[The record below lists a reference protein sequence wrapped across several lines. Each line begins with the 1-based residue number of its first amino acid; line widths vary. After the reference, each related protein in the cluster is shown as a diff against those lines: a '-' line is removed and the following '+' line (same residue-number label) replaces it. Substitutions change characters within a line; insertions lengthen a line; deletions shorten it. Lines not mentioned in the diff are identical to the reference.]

1 MYVHVDVLIV
11 GVGVEFNAPLD
22 TVFISEAVLI
32 EAGPRI
38 KAGVSLNCTNRGRGL
53 VFKELRV
60 GLQHTGTVQGRA
72 FQFGQK
78 KFRFDSILATE
89 WIFFVSIR
97 FANLINLPLV
107 H

>member
-38 KAGVSLNCTNRGRGL
+38 KAGGL
-53 VFKELRV
+53 
-60 GLQHTGTVQGRA
+60 T
-72 FQFGQK
+72 
-78 KFRFDSILATE
+78 
-89 WIFFVSIR
+89 
-97 FANLINLPLV
+97 
-107 H
+107 